1 MSGSILV
8 VEDDHD
14 TADLL
19 REGLRRRG
27 FEARAVHSAQE
38 CIEFLH
44 THSVDIVVTDVGMPG
59 MSGIELCAYLREHH
73 RDLLAIVVTG
83 QTGLDLAI
91 SAIRVGAYDF
101 ITKPVKMDAL
111 TIAVARAMD
120 HVNLRRELQ
129 RLRSSTAP
137 SSELAGIVG
146 SSSAVREMVELIRR
160 VSDSDATVLVS
171 GESGTGK
178 ELVARAIHRLSP
190 RRDQPFIAVNCAAV
204 PAPLLESEL
213 FGHVRGAFTDAKQA
227 RSGLFVQARRGT
239 MFLDEIGE
247 MPIEMQVKL
256 LRVLQERK
264 LRPVGGDEEQPFE
277 ARIITATN
285 KDLETE
291 VEEKRFRGDL
301 FYRINVVAIPVPPL
315 RSRTGDVLLLAQ
327 FFLKRAATRINK
339 PVQGISEPAARL
351 LMDYDWPGNV
361 RELENCIERAVALCR
376 LDDITVEDLPT
387 KVRDYHK
394 QQIVI
399 STEIPAELI
408 TLEEMERRYVRQVML
423 AVRGNKSQAA
433 KILGID
439 RRSLYRRLE
448 PQHREGEAA
457 AAAPTPPPPAPP
469 PVQSET
475 TTDGER

>member
-8 VEDDHD
+8 VEDDRD

-27 FEARAVHSAQE
+27 FDARAVNSAQE
-38 CIEFLH
+38 CIEYLH

-59 MSGIELCAYLREHH
+59 MSGIELCGYLREHH
-73 RDLLAIVVTG
+73 RDVLVVVVTG
-83 QTGLDLAI
+83 QTGLDLAVA
-91 SAIRVGAYDF
+91 AIRVGAYDF

-111 TIAVARAMD
+111 TIAVARALD
-120 HVNLRRELQ
+120 HINLRRELQ
-129 RLRSSTAP
+129 RLRSSAAP

-146 SSSAVREMVELIRR
+146 ASSAIRDMVELVRR
-160 VSDSDATVLVS
+160 VADSDATVLVS

-227 RSGLFVQARRGT
+227 RSGLFVQARKGT

-264 LRPVGGDEEQPFE
+264 LRPVGGDEEMPFE

-291 VEEKRFRGDL
+291 VDEKRFRGDL

-315 RSRTGDVLLLAQ
+315 RARAGDVLLLAQ
-327 FFLKRAATRINK
+327 YFLKRAATRINK

-376 LDDITVEDLPT
+376 LDDITVEDLPA
-387 KVRDYHK
+387 KVRDFHK

-448 PQHREGEAA
+448 PQQRNGDANAA
-457 AAAPTPPPPAPP
+457 ASAPP
-469 PVQSET
+469 PMAPPAVINESSS
-475 TTDGER
+475 DGER

>member
-27 FEARAVHSAQE
+27 FEARAVHSAHE
-38 CIEFLH
+38 CLEYLN

-59 MSGIELCAYLREHH
+59 MSGIELCAHLREHH
-73 RDLLAIVVTG
+73 RDVLAIVVTG

-91 SAIRVGAYDF
+91 ASIRVGAYDF

-129 RLRSSTAP
+129 RLRSSTAL
-137 SSELAGIVG
+137 SSELGGIVG
-146 SSSAVREMVELIRR
+146 SSSAVREMVDLIRR

-178 ELVARAIHRLSP
+178 ELVARAIHALSP
-190 RRDQPFIAVNCAAV
+190 RRDEPFIAVNCAAV

-227 RSGLFVQARRGT
+227 RSGMFVQARRGT

-291 VEEKRFRGDL
+291 VDEKRFRGDL

-315 RSRTGDVLLLAQ
+315 RARTGDVLLLAQ
-327 FFLKRAATRINK
+327 YFLKRAASRISK

-448 PQHREGEAA
+448 PQHRENSD
-457 AAAPTPPPPAPP
+457 PPSAPP
-469 PVQSET
+469 PISQPQVVSET
-475 TTDGER
+475 SDGER

>member
-8 VEDDHD
+8 VDDDTD

-27 FEARAVHSAQE
+27 FEARAVHSAHE
-38 CIEFLH
+38 CIEFLN
-44 THSVDIVVTDVGMPG
+44 THSVDIVVTDVAMPG
-59 MSGIELCAYLREHH
+59 MSGIELCAHLREHH
-73 RDLLAIVVTG
+73 RDVLAIVVTG

-91 SAIRVGAYDF
+91 AAIRVGAYDF

-129 RLRSSTAP
+129 RLRSSTGP
-137 SSELAGIVG
+137 SSELGGIVG

-315 RSRTGDVLLLAQ
+315 RARTGDVLLLAQ
-327 FFLKRAATRINK
+327 FFLKRAATRISK

-448 PQHREGEAA
+448 PQHREDPAA
-457 AAAPTPPPPAPP
+457 ATTPPPPSPP
-469 PVQSET
+469 AISEAAT
-475 TTDGER
+475 GTSDGER